1 MSKGRFELNTA
12 GVRELLHDVN
22 LSKACMEQA
31 QRIAKT
37 AGEGFVAEARNYPAR
52 AGAAVRPDSDEAF
65 FRNLRENTLLKAV
78 GK

>member
-12 GVRELLHDVN
+12 GVRELLHDAN

-31 QRIAKT
+31 QQIASR
-37 AGEGFVAEARNYPAR
+37 AGEGFVVEARNYPNR

-78 GK
+78 GR